1 MKSNFKNLV
10 HLLNL
15 TDTKKRYLIFLVF
28 LIILSSLADILSL
41 GLVIPYVG
49 QLLNLQNNKSIFLF
63 ELNILN
69 SFPEENLILILT
81 IFLTIIFFLKS
92 VLSIILRWMISS
104 FSFHQYA
111 LLQVKLLSVYQNM
124 KYEDHTSRSTT
135 DYIKSVR
142 ELCRECNTNIE
153 LNLKIISEII
163 IIFVIILFLGFINYK
178 ILLFFF
184 SIIFPVFLIY
194 EIFLRPINKKLG
206 VEQTNAWRDTYNII
220 DNSMRGFKETRILG
234 KESFFLKRLEKFA
247 NIIFKT
253 QSKSVLIIDSPRF
266 VFEFIFILVALML
279 IYFLSTNFNL
289 NNYIPLI
296 SAYLVAAIRLLP
308 SVSLIAGGLT
318 RLSLTQHAVNQ
329 IIYDITNLKKKKTN
343 DYNNKLLLAD
353 KFENLKFKNVSFSY
367 KNTGIQ
373 VFKNANF
380 ELKKN
385 DCVGIIGQSGE
396 GKTTFVDIILGFLKP
411 QKGQIKINDISIQR
425 TGSNFS
431 ENVAYLPQEPI
442 ILDDKIITNITF
454 ENDKKKINY
463 ENLNNAIQQANLSK
477 VIEDLPDKIETLV
490 GDRGVRLSGGQN
502 KRLALSRA
510 FYHGK
515 KIFVMDEAT
524 SSLDEITENKIA
536 EEIKNIKGKV
546 TIIII
551 SHSKNILKYCDYI
564 YTIKDQSIKL
574 L

>member
-1 MKSNFKNLV
+1 
-10 HLLNL
+10 
-15 TDTKKRYLIFLVF
+15 
-28 LIILSSLADILSL
+28 
-41 GLVIPYVG
+41 
-49 QLLNLQNNKSIFLF
+49 
-63 ELNILN
+63 
-69 SFPEENLILILT
+69 
-81 IFLTIIFFLKS
+81 
-92 VLSIILRWMISS
+92 
-104 FSFHQYA
+104 
-111 LLQVKLLSVYQNM
+111 
-124 KYEDHTSRSTT
+124 
-135 DYIKSVR
+135 
-142 ELCRECNTNIE
+142 
-153 LNLKIISEII
+153 
-163 IIFVIILFLGFINYK
+163 
-178 ILLFFF
+178 
-184 SIIFPVFLIY
+184 
-194 EIFLRPINKKLG
+194 
-206 VEQTNAWRDTYNII
+206 
-220 DNSMRGFKETRILG
+220 
-234 KESFFLKRLEKFA
+234 
-247 NIIFKT
+247 
-253 QSKSVLIIDSPRF
+253 
-266 VFEFIFILVALML
+266 
-279 IYFLSTNFNL
+279 
-289 NNYIPLI
+289 
-296 SAYLVAAIRLLP
+296 LLP

>member
-81 IFLTIIFFLKS
+81 IFLIIIFFLKS

-266 VFEFIFILVALML
+266 VFEFIFILIALML